1 MNDEKKN
8 DCSPNYEALYHEY
21 AEKCKFMYEKCHNL
35 ELKLQEEHE
44 QKMILAAQMEVV
56 RLIFGGAKNGR

>member
-1 MNDEKKN
+1 MDEEMKKT
-8 DCSPNYEALYHEY
+8 CSPDYESLYHEY
-21 AEKCKFMYEKCHNL
+21 ADKCKFMYEKCHNL

-56 RLIFGGAKNGR
+56 RLIFGGAENG

>member
-1 MNDEKKN
+1 MDEEMKKT
-8 DCSPNYEALYHEY
+8 CSPDYEALYHEY
-21 AEKCKFMYEKCHNL
+21 ADKCKFMYEKCHNL

-56 RLIFGGAKNGR
+56 RLIFGGAENG

>member
-8 DCSPNYEALYHEY
+8 DYPPNYEALYHKYEDKY
-21 AEKCKFMYEKCHNL
+21 EFMYEKYHNL

-56 RLIFGGAKNGR
+56 RLIFGGAKNG

>member
-8 DCSPNYEALYHEY
+8 DCPPNYEALYHKYED
-21 AEKCKFMYEKCHNL
+21 KCKFMYEKYHNL

-56 RLIFGGAKNGR
+56 RLIFGGAENG